1 LSNLGRVFVSAHE
14 NTQSCGAVFSYA
26 VKRLVIK
33 MDNTPVPS
41 QQVRLVTD
49 KEVARMLNVSVRHLH
64 RMKSRGDVI
73 RPIKIGKLTRWN
85 LEEVEGWIRGGCP
98 VPVVRNSKGDGC
110 DG

>member
-1 LSNLGRVFVSAHE
+1 MSSAHE

>member
-1 LSNLGRVFVSAHE
+1 MKLRSLR
-14 NTQSCGAVFSYA
+14 CRFSYA

-73 RPIKIGKLTRWN
+73 SPIKIGKLTRWN